1 MSLCIDDQDIKKTEQ
16 IKLLVVHINE
26 NLNFTSHI
34 SEMCTKASQKVGV
47 LMRLRKLIPCNA
59 KSLIYKSFIL
69 LHLTYCHLVWHFC
82 KSSDRRKLERIQ
94 ERALRAVY
102 GSNSE
107 TYEELLERA
116 KLPTLYNRRLQD
128 IVILI
133 CTHALN
139 TD

>member
-1 MSLCIDDQDIKKTEQ
+1 
-16 IKLLVVHINE
+16 
-26 NLNFTSHI
+26 
-34 SEMCTKASQKVGV
+34 MCTKASQKVGV
-47 LMRLRKLIPCNA
+47 LMRLPKLIPCNA

-69 LHLTYCHLVWHFC
+69 LHLTYGHLVWHFC
-82 KSSDRRKLERIQ
+82 RSSDRRKLERNQ

-128 IVILI
+128 IVILMY
-133 CTHALN
+133 TKLK